1 LSKLSKKISGKETMS
16 QLKQEITLLSGVG
29 QLSTTLLGTGLF
41 MVPAIAAGIA
51 GSLSLWAWLI
61 LFIAICP
68 IALTFAQLGKR
79 YPNAGGTAHF
89 VRQAFDKRLEKS
101 VAWLFVSVIPV
112 GVPAAVALAA
122 GFLQQLLPEALNSSI
137 FAQLLTVF
145 LLIAVNLAGTK
156 SSGRLQTLIALSI
169 FILVA
174 AFWWKGDIG
183 AQDLT
188 MPALSSESTWSIGA
202 ALAVMFWCFVG
213 IEAFAHMGEE
223 FKNPQRDF
231 PIAIIIGCFVAGA
244 AYWACSVVI
253 LKYGAYGSSEFDSAS
268 IPWLSEM
275 LFGEQ
280 FKLLISALG
289 FAACFASVNLYT
301 QSLSRMVW
309 AQARE
314 YKPQSALARVSIR
327 GVPANA
333 TLAVGVVLVLSC
345 LVGEISGLDLEFFL
359 KLANGIFVLVYLL
372 AMLSAY
378 KLLTGISKWLAG
390 VSLLICTGVFVCLG
404 WSMLYAVAVF
414 VLLSLPWGK
423 RQTLDQSQAK

>member
-1 LSKLSKKISGKETMS
+1 MG

-169 FILVA
+169 FALVA

-188 MPALSSESTWSIGA
+188 MPAFSSESTWSIGA

>member
-1 LSKLSKKISGKETMS
+1 MS

-169 FILVA
+169 FALVA

-188 MPALSSESTWSIGA
+188 MPAFSSESTWSIGA

-314 YKPQSALARVSIR
+314 YKPKSALARVSIR

>member
-1 LSKLSKKISGKETMS
+1 MGELKK
-16 QLKQEITLLSGVG
+16 EITLISGIG

-51 GSLSLWAWLI
+51 GHLSLWAWGL

-79 YPNAGGTAHF
+79 YPSAGGTAYF

-112 GVPAAVALAA
+112 GIPAAIALAA
-122 GFLQQLLPEALNSSI
+122 GFLQQLLPETINSAML
-137 FAQLLTVF
+137 AQILTVA
-145 LLIAVNLAGTK
+145 LLMAVNLSGTK
-156 SSGRLQTLIALSI
+156 SSGRLQTVIALSV
-169 FILVA
+169 FALVA
-174 AFWWKGDIG
+174 AFWWKGGLSTNDIV
-183 AQDLT
+183 
-188 MPALSSESTWSIGA
+188 MPTLNSDAFWSIGA
-202 ALAVMFWCFVG
+202 ALGVMFWCFVG

-231 PIAIIIGCFVAGA
+231 PIAILVGSFIAGA
-244 AYWACSVVI
+244 TYWACSVII
-253 LKYGAYGSSEFDSAS
+253 LKFGAYGSAEFESAS
-268 IPWLSEM
+268 IPWISEQ
-275 LFGEQ
+275 LFGNK
-280 FKLLISALG
+280 FKVLISLLG

-314 YKPQSALARVSIR
+314 YKPTSPLARVSIK

-333 TLAVGVVLVLSC
+333 TLVIGAILILSC
-345 LVGEISGLDLEFFL
+345 VGGELSGLDLEFFL
-359 KLANGIFVLVYLL
+359 KLANSVFVLVYLL

-378 KLLTGISKWLAG
+378 KLLTGVGKALAAIA
-390 VSLLICTGVFVCLG
+390 LILCTIVFICLG
-404 WSMLYAVAVF
+404 WSMLYALSILALF
-414 VLLSLPWGK
+414 SLPWEK
-423 RQTLDQSQAK
+423 LRPLKQPKPE

>member
-1 LSKLSKKISGKETMS
+1 
-16 QLKQEITLLSGVG
+16 
-29 QLSTTLLGTGLF
+29 
-41 MVPAIAAGIA
+41 
-51 GSLSLWAWLI
+51 
-61 LFIAICP
+61 
-68 IALTFAQLGKR
+68 
-79 YPNAGGTAHF
+79 
-89 VRQAFDKRLEKS
+89 
-101 VAWLFVSVIPV
+101 
-112 GVPAAVALAA
+112 
-122 GFLQQLLPEALNSSI
+122 
-137 FAQLLTVF
+137 
-145 LLIAVNLAGTK
+145 
-156 SSGRLQTLIALSI
+156 
-169 FILVA
+169 
-174 AFWWKGDIG
+174 
-183 AQDLT
+183 
-188 MPALSSESTWSIGA
+188 
-202 ALAVMFWCFVG
+202 
-213 IEAFAHMGEE
+213 MGEE

-390 VSLLICTGVFVCLG
+390 VSLLICTVVFICLG

>member
-1 LSKLSKKISGKETMS
+1 MS

-169 FILVA
+169 FALVA

-188 MPALSSESTWSIGA
+188 MPAFSSESTWSIGA

-390 VSLLICTGVFVCLG
+390 VSLLICTGVFICLG

>member
-1 LSKLSKKISGKETMS
+1 MS

>member
-1 LSKLSKKISGKETMS
+1 MS

-169 FILVA
+169 FTLVA

-314 YKPQSALARVSIR
+314 YKPKSALARVSIR

>member
-1 LSKLSKKISGKETMS
+1 MS

-169 FILVA
+169 FALVA

-231 PIAIIIGCFVAGA
+231 PIAIIVGCFVAGA

-253 LKYGAYGSSEFDSAS
+253 LKFGAYGSSEFDSTS